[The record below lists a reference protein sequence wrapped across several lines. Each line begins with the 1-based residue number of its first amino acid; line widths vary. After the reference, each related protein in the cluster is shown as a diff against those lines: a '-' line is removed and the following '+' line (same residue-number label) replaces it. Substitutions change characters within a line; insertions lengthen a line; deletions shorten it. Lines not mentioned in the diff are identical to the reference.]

1 MDILA
6 ALLSRI
12 VRIVK
17 IRTYVLYALLVV
29 LFTNATSMQK
39 QAIVEG

>member
-1 MDILA
+1 MDIMA

-12 VRIVK
+12 IK